1 LAIKLDSSLK
11 HYICVSKTVQ
21 KQYTQLLDTATEISD
36 NRGNK
41 IELIKV
47 NVEERPNTD
56 QKNGSMSFVVGS

>member
-1 LAIKLDSSLK
+1 M
-11 HYICVSKTVQ
+11 SKTVQ